1 MYAWPKIKYLTNMSV
16 VLKNIP
22 HLLTP
27 DLLLG
32 LARMGHGDDV
42 AVVDANF
49 PAHRL
54 ARQAGVPLVQLPGV
68 SSTEVLAAVLHVLPL
83 DDFEAHC
90 AWTMQVVG
98 EPERTPEAVVQ
109 FKTLLADHSTRAVL
123 PLERFTF
130 YEHTR
135 SVSLVVQSGD
145 LRKYANIVLRK
156 GVIASD

>member
-1 MYAWPKIKYLTNMSV
+1 MATAKGLTNMSV
-16 VLKNIP
+16 VLKNMP

-27 DLLLG
+27 ELLLG

-83 DDFEAHC
+83 DNFDAHC

-98 EPERTPEAVVQ
+98 EPDRTPEAVVQ
-109 FKTLLADHSTRAVL
+109 FKAMVAEHCRLAVL
-123 PLERFTF
+123 PLERFAF

>member
-109 FKTLLADHSTRAVL
+109 FKRLVADHSTRAVL
-123 PLERFTF
+123 PLERFAF